1 MAFARRQGGAD
12 EICGLYYST
21 STSRWQ
27 TQRHYLPQVKVA
39 SHTTINAICYI
50 TALHQTFCNSSED
63 TISQA
68 RYTFPLYD
76 GVAVS
81 GYTINFGDTKLKG
94 VVKQNEAA
102 KKTYQNA
109 VDKGETAGLLEALP
123 AGVFGVTL
131 GNIPPRTDVHVHI
144 TYCGELKHDA
154 SVDGLRYTLPT
165 SIAPR
170 YGDYP
175 GELLPSTATNEG
187 GISITVDVD
196 MGKSVIRKIQSPS
209 HLVAVSMGAFAAH
222 EGAPFEP
229 SEASASLALGSAEL
243 AGDFIL
249 QLAIDNLSA
258 PQAVIEQHPILSS
271 RAVMATLVP
280 RFELDTS
287 HPEIVFIA
295 DQSGSMQGSKNTSL
309 VSALNIF
316 IKSLPVGVRFN
327 MCAFGIDY
335 KFLWPKSKA
344 YNQANMEE
352 AIRFVNTFNADY
364 GGTELLK
371 PVKAAFEQ
379 ALGDLPLEMMLLT
392 DGEIW
397 GEDQLFENINKQ
409 LQGSK
414 SGARVFALGIGDDVS
429 HTLVEGVA
437 RAGNG
442 FAQFVRHDEDIDR
455 KVIRMLKGA
464 LYPHTTDYQVE
475 VAYTDDLGNV
485 DNVDKDDDFEIVERV
500 NYCLNIDG
508 DLEDAAKPLS
518 SKNEATEE
526 RSYIGDTLC
535 KTISFFNAKADLD
548 KPIKTETEQ
557 PYTHLPA
564 IDPPGTLQ
572 APSNLPSFFPF
583 NRTTFYLLLGPESP
597 SKHAKSITIKAKSP
611 QGPLEL
617 TIDITPKDTT
627 GTTIHQLAAKK
638 AIQDLEEGRGW
649 LHSAKTTQGAPV
661 KDVYKS
667 RFDELVEREAVR
679 LGERFQVAGKWTSF
693 VAVQD
698 SLEESPYDAGED
710 STGPPPV
717 RPVAETAMAMAMPT
731 GSVRYLMGRAPVNR
745 CVMSSSVDA
754 SQEINDR
761 MEEAEDD
768 NEMGFALFD
777 DGDAPAP
784 LNQYDKKTST
794 AKERGL
800 HSLIALQSFSGAWH
814 WSQELFFQ
822 TGMDGP
828 ERKPDFDPAFG
839 TEDVMATALAVT
851 YMETKLAAESEVWEM
866 VVAKAK
872 QWMGTQVD
880 PSIVDGLIEEA
891 TVLVSEGACA
901 SS

>member
-39 SHTTINAICYI
+39 SNTTINAICYT
-50 TALHQTFCNSSED
+50 TALHQTFCNSGED

-68 RYTFPLYD
+68 RYIFPLYD

-81 GYTINFGDTKLKG
+81 GYTIKFGDTKLRG

-102 KKTYQNA
+102 KKTYQNT

-131 GNIPPRTDVHVHI
+131 GNIPPRTDVHVNI

-175 GELLPSTATNEG
+175 GQLLPSTATNEG
-187 GISITVDVD
+187 GISFAVDVD
-196 MGKSVIRKIQSPS
+196 MDKSVIRKIQSPS
-209 HLVAVSMGAFAAH
+209 HPVSVSMGAFAAH
-222 EGAPFEP
+222 ESAPFEP
-229 SEASASLALGSAEL
+229 SKASASLTLGSVEL
-243 AGDFIL
+243 AGDFVL
-249 QLAIDNLSA
+249 QLVVDNLSA
-258 PQAVIEQHPILSS
+258 PQAVIEQHPNLSS
-271 RAVMATLVP
+271 RAIMATLVP

-295 DQSGSMQGSKNTSL
+295 DQSGSMGGAKNKAL

-327 MCAFGIDY
+327 ICAFGSDY
-335 KFLWPKSKA
+335 KFLWPKSQA

-379 ALGDLPLEMMLLT
+379 ALGDLPLELMLLT

-397 GEDQLFENINKQ
+397 GEDQLFENINKH
-409 LQGSK
+409 LQDSK
-414 SGARVFALGIGDDVS
+414 SGVRVFALGIGDDVS

-442 FAQFVRHDEDIDR
+442 FAQFVRQDEETDR

-464 LYPHTTDYQVE
+464 LYPHTTNYQVE
-475 VAYTDDLGNV
+475 VAYTDDLGND

-508 DLEDAAKPLS
+508 DLEDAAKPPS
-518 SKNEATEE
+518 SNDEATEE
-526 RSYIGDTLC
+526 QSYIGDALR
-535 KTISFFNAKADLD
+535 KTISFFNPKADLD
-548 KPIKTETEQ
+548 KLIKTENEQ
-557 PYTHLPA
+557 PYTHLPP

-572 APSNLPSFFPF
+572 APSNLPSLFPF

-649 LHSAKTTQGAPV
+649 LHSAKTTQGALV

-698 SLEESPYDAGED
+698 NLEEDTYDAGQD

-717 RPVAETAMAMAMPT
+717 RPVAEMSMAMPMPT
-731 GSVRYLMGRAPVNR
+731 ESVRCLMGKAPVNR
-745 CVMSSSVDA
+745 CVISSSVDA
-754 SQEINDR
+754 SQEINDC

-768 NEMGFALFD
+768 EMGFALFD
-777 DGDAPAP
+777 DGDASAL
-784 LNQYDKKTST
+784 LNQHDEKTSK
-794 AKERGL
+794 AGERGL

-814 WSQELFFQ
+814 WSQDLFFQ
-822 TGMDGP
+822 IGMNDP
-828 ERKPDFDPAFG
+828 ERQPAFDPAFG
-839 TEDVMATALAVT
+839 TEDVMATALAVA
-851 YMETKLAAESEVWEM
+851 YMETMLTADSEVWEM

-880 PSIVDGLIEEA
+880 PGRVNGLIEKA
-891 TVLVSEGACA
+891 TVLISEGA
-901 SS
+901 